1 MSCRRSLQK
10 TTDDGFT
17 IWRTPYSETEKQSSG
32 VELACEDRTE
42 SRERPM
48 SCRRS
53 LQKTADDG
61 FTIWRTPY
69 SETEQ
74 AGHRLH
80 SGGEADMSHI
90 IVAFSK
96 RENAAS
102 IRNILVRSGMDVS
115 AVCLT
120 GAAVLQNA
128 DTWDEGIVICGFRMQ
143 DMQYMRLRELLP
155 QQFEMLLVASPDLW
169 MDGSLPDGVVGLPMP
184 IKVYDLV
191 NSVEM
196 MSQTMERRRKKRR
209 SQTKERSAG
218 DRAVVDKAKALLM
231 ERNNMS
237 EEEAHRYLQKCS
249 MESGT
254 NMVETAQMILTIM
267 NE

>member
-1 MSCRRSLQK
+1 MSCRQ
-10 TTDDGFT
+10 
-17 IWRTPYSETEKQSSG
+17 
-32 VELACEDRTE
+32 
-42 SRERPM
+42 
-48 SCRRS
+48 S

-80 SGGEADMSHI
+80 AGGEADMSHI

-128 DTWDEGIVICGFRMQ
+128 DTLDEGIVVCGFRM
-143 DMQYMRLRELLP
+143 
-155 QQFEMLLVASPDLW
+155 PD
-169 MDGSLPDGVVGLPMP
+169 
-184 IKVYDLV
+184 I
-191 NSVEM
+191 
-196 MSQTMERRRKKRR
+196 Q
-209 SQTKERSAG
+209 
-218 DRAVVDKAKALLM
+218 
-231 ERNNMS
+231 
-237 EEEAHRYLQKCS
+237 
-249 MESGT
+249 
-254 NMVETAQMILTIM
+254 
-267 NE
+267 

>member
-1 MSCRRSLQK
+1 
-10 TTDDGFT
+10 
-17 IWRTPYSETEKQSSG
+17 
-32 VELACEDRTE
+32 
-42 SRERPM
+42 
-48 SCRRS
+48 
-53 LQKTADDG
+53 
-61 FTIWRTPY
+61 
-69 SETEQ
+69 
-74 AGHRLH
+74 
-80 SGGEADMSHI
+80 MSHI

-128 DTWDEGIVICGFRMQ
+128 DTWNEGIVICGFSMQ
-143 DMQYMRLRELLP
+143 DMRYTRLRELLP
-155 QQFEMLLVASPDLW
+155 EQFEMLLVASPDRW

-218 DRAVVDKAKALLM
+218 DRAVVDKAKALLI

>member
-1 MSCRRSLQK
+1 
-10 TTDDGFT
+10 
-17 IWRTPYSETEKQSSG
+17 
-32 VELACEDRTE
+32 
-42 SRERPM
+42 
-48 SCRRS
+48 
-53 LQKTADDG
+53 
-61 FTIWRTPY
+61 
-69 SETEQ
+69 
-74 AGHRLH
+74 
-80 SGGEADMSHI
+80 MSHI

-196 MSQTMERRRKKRR
+196 MSQTMEPGEKSGGARQKREVRETERSLTRRRRSSWNGITCLKRKR
-209 SQTKERSAG
+209 TAIFRSA
-218 DRAVVDKAKALLM
+218 VWKV
-231 ERNNMS
+231 ERTWS
-237 EEEAHRYLQKCS
+237 RRRR
-249 MESGT
+249 
-254 NMVETAQMILTIM
+254 
-267 NE
+267 